1 MIVLAYSLAPLAV
14 MLLSSPKAHFALA
27 SSFYLAS
34 AHFNRPPAQ
43 EIDTCQRTMSTEIDW
58 RSRAHHTRVDL
69 GSVLQSEADLP
80 NSSVREASTRF
91 LVCSL
96 GHVNN
101 IHNNNMYHYVNMVD
115 VKPAAEDSGKSGD
128 ASEISNNNV
137 INITK
142 EHLNDFQK

>member
-101 IHNNNMYHYVNMVD
+101 IHNNNMYHYVNTVEIKSAND
-115 VKPAAEDSGKSGD
+115 DGKAADGSKLNTNNIIPDIEDD
-128 ASEISNNNV
+128 LNNV
-137 INITK
+137 
-142 EHLNDFQK
+142 